1 MNLAPSDQAL
11 GGGNRLQTGHAHAQ
25 DHHAGGLDGAG
36 GGHQHREDALVL
48 VGGDHDG
55 LVARQVG
62 LRGQHVHALRTGG
75 ARRGLQGESGQ
86 LAVGHGLQPV
96 LVERV
101 EHAHQHGTGL
111 HQRAFIGV
119 GRTHFQH
126 HLGAQGTRRIGD
138 LGTGGHIGFVG
149 HAGGHAGSGL
159 HTKRVALGLELL
171 DGLRGHGHAAFAGSG
186 LQGYANEHTHLL
198 VGQLRDGLCL
208 TQQHTQSSRRYRV
221 FAELV

>member
-1 MNLAPSDQAL
+1 MACSPS
-11 GGGNRLQTGHAHAQ
+11 
-25 DHHAGGLDGAG
+25 
-36 GGHQHREDALVL
+36 
-48 VGGDHDG
+48 
-55 LVARQVG
+55 
-62 LRGQHVHALRTGG
+62 
-75 ARRGLQGESGQ
+75 
-86 LAVGHGLQPV
+86 

-126 HLGAQGTRRIGD
+126 QLGAQGTRRIGD

-171 DGLRGHGHAAFAGSG
+171 DGLRGHGHAALAGSG
-186 LQGYANEHTHLL
+186 LQGYANEHTARRRRPVRRRRLGGLGAWLL
-198 VGQLRDGLCL
+198 KQQGWEVVGMFMKNWEDDDDSEYC
-208 TQQHTQSSRRYRV
+208 SSNRTSSTRR
-221 FAELV
+221 AWPT